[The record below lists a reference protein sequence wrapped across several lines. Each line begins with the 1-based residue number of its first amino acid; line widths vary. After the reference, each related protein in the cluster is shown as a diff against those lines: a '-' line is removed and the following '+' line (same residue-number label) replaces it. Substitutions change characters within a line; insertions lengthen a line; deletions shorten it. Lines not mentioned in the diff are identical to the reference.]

1 MSTEMNTLQELINKR
16 AEAKLDAEIDRMVK
30 FVRDSR
36 ILDFSRMGTPKDM
49 PMLRIANESGAG
61 YQTQSIRSIIG
72 VRSSDHCKRLHSA
85 WLPVYIKEETE
96 LFLKEFTEL
105 QERVAE
111 IGQQADNLEDSKAN
125 RSDLPL
131 Y

>member
-72 VRSSDHCKRLHSA
+72 VHSSDYCKRLHSV